1 MDGEYKTE
9 KEIQIRM
16 YYVRNQR
23 NGEEIN
29 DASINLAI
37 EYYLLNEVELDEP
50 MLLFYINDNSII
62 IGKNQNT
69 YEEVNTDYVEEHGV
83 NVVRRFSGGGAVYHD
98 LGVLN
103 FCFITKDDGDS
114 FRNFEKFT
122 QPVIDALHKMG
133 VEDAELRG
141 RNDLVIGDKKFSGNA
156 MYSKNGR
163 MTSHGT
169 LMFDSQID
177 AVVGALK
184 PKKHKLESKG
194 IKSIRSRVTNITPYM
209 DDEYQDM
216 STKDFRERLLLN
228 IFDVDDVD
236 DVKEYVLTDEDWENI
251 EKFAEQYTANWE
263 WNYGESPD
271 FDLERSERVE
281 GVGTVEVKLNVE
293 KGIISDIKIYGDFF
307 GLGEISDVEDQLRGE
322 KYEVAAIKS
331 ALEEVDLNKYIGD
344 ISAEKL
350 TELIY

>member
-1 MDGEYKTE
+1 
-9 KEIQIRM
+9 M
-16 YYVRNQR
+16 YYVKNER
-23 NGEEIN
+23 NGEEIH
-29 DASINLAI
+29 DASLNLAI
-37 EYYLLNEVELDEP
+37 EYYLLNEIELDEP
-50 MLLFYINDNSII
+50 ILLFYINDNSII
-62 IGKNQNT
+62 IGKNQNA
-69 YEEVNTDYVEEHGV
+69 YEEVNTTYVEENNV

-114 FRNFEKFT
+114 FRNFAKFT

-156 MYSKNGR
+156 MYTKNGR

-209 DDEYQDM
+209 NDEYQDM
-216 STKDFRERLLLN
+216 STKEFRERLLLN
-228 IFDVDDVD
+228 IFDVDSTDQ
-236 DVKEYVLTDEDWENI
+236 VKEYVLTEEDWKKIDE
-251 EKFAEQYTANWE
+251 FAARYTANWE
-263 WNYGESPD
+263 WNYGKSPN
-271 FDLERSERVE
+271 FDLERSERIE
-281 GVGTVEVKLNVE
+281 GVGTIETKLNVD
-293 KGIISDIKIYGDFF
+293 KGIITDIKIYGDFF
-307 GLGEISDVEDQLRGE
+307 GMGEISDVEDKLRGV
-322 KYEVAAIKS
+322 KYEVDAITS
-331 ALEEVDLNKYIGD
+331 ALKEIDLNKYIGNVT
-344 ISAEKL
+344 AEEVTKV
-350 TELIY
+350 IY